1 VMRVSA
7 GMGGT
12 SSSSATI
19 TRTALRCCSPGM
31 AEALPRISKLA
42 DNLNVTATSA
52 DTALKR
58 IDKLIVDAEGP
69 IKTDL
74 EKLKEALEQMKDTLG
89 SADRF
94 LTHTDKSLD
103 ARMAEL
109 GAVLENLK
117 VATTYAKAAARTLGE
132 HPHRLIFGTKP
143 NELPSEEE
151 ILRTK
156 KSIPLKP
163 KPTPRR

>member
-1 VMRVSA
+1 MTIRQFDPLLAKTGEAVETLK
-7 GMGGT
+7 GG
-12 SSSSATI
+12 
-19 TRTALRCCSPGM
+19 L
-31 AEALPRISKLA
+31 AEALPRISTLA
-42 DNLNVTATSA
+42 ETLNTTASSA
-52 DTALKR
+52 DSALKR
-58 IDKLIVDAEGP
+58 IDKLIAESEGP

-74 EKLKEALEQMKDTLG
+74 EKLKDALEQLKDTLG

-117 VATTYAKAAARTLGE
+117 VATTYAKAAMRTLGE

-143 NELPSEEE
+143 NQLPSEEE

-156 KSIPLKP
+156 KTIPLP
-163 KPTPRR
+163 PRSTTRRP